1 MDTSIL
7 KVNGY
12 GLELM
17 KNNIFTKS
25 FIISAMLFCCLGLPV
40 MATPYTD
47 YCETAINY
55 IINTLGLS
63 DEYLYN
69 NQIDVSVSIMPDGS
83 VKDVYIR
90 NGLSRL
96 VKWENKVL
104 DIKFPSHNLME
115 GIGGGPDVYVSQR
128 LIRKS
133 YLAKMEHE
141 EFLYIL
147 RQCVKAGFGYYDK
160 TNRYSAKVTYTV
172 DNRGRLR
179 NYKIVQS
186 SGNSAFD
193 NAVLKHLDKRQESTI
208 MYFPES
214 KGNTV
219 TDTMTFSN
227 K

>member
-1 MDTSIL
+1 MLKKLIIL
-7 KVNGY
+7 
-12 GLELM
+12 
-17 KNNIFTKS
+17 
-25 FIISAMLFCCLGLPV
+25 SALLCSMGLPV

-55 IINTLGLS
+55 IINTLGLT

-141 EFLYIL
+141 EFLYNL
-147 RQCVKAGFGYYDK
+147 RQSVKAGFGYYDK
-160 TNRYSAKVTYTV
+160 NKKYSAKVTYTV

-214 KGNTV
+214 KGNTI

>member
-1 MDTSIL
+1 M
-7 KVNGY
+7 
-12 GLELM
+12 
-17 KNNIFTKS
+17 
-25 FIISAMLFCCLGLPV
+25 GLPV

-141 EFLYIL
+141 EFLYNL

-193 NAVLKHLDKRQESTI
+193 NAVLKHLDKLQESTI
-208 MYFPES
+208 MYFP
-214 KGNTV
+214 
-219 TDTMTFSN
+219 
-227 K
+227 

>member
-1 MDTSIL
+1 MKKIIIAIL
-7 KVNGY
+7 
-12 GLELM
+12 
-17 KNNIFTKS
+17 F
-25 FIISAMLFCCLGLPV
+25 LFSMGLPV

-55 IINTLGLS
+55 IINTLGLT
-63 DEYLYN
+63 
-69 NQIDVSVSIMPDGS
+69 
-83 VKDVYIR
+83 
-90 NGLSRL
+90 RL
-96 VKWENKVL
+96 VKWENQVL
-104 DIKFPSHNLME
+104 EIKFPSHNLME

-141 EFLYIL
+141 EFLYNL
-147 RQCVKAGFGYYDK
+147 RQSVKAGFGYYDK
-160 TNRYSAKVTYTV
+160 NKKYSAKVTYTV

>member
-1 MDTSIL
+1 MKKIIIAIL
-7 KVNGY
+7 
-12 GLELM
+12 
-17 KNNIFTKS
+17 F
-25 FIISAMLFCCLGLPV
+25 LFSMGLPV

-141 EFLYIL
+141 EFLYNL

-179 NYKIVQS
+179 NYKIEQS

>member
-1 MDTSIL
+1 MKKIIIAIL
-7 KVNGY
+7 
-12 GLELM
+12 
-17 KNNIFTKS
+17 F
-25 FIISAMLFCCLGLPV
+25 LFSMGLPV

-141 EFLYIL
+141 EFLYNL

-214 KGNTV
+214 KGNTI

>member
-1 MDTSIL
+1 
-7 KVNGY
+7 
-12 GLELM
+12 M
-17 KNNIFTKS
+17 KNN
-25 FIISAMLFCCLGLPV
+25 FIKHITILLLLCSMGLPV

-55 IINTLGLS
+55 IINTLGLT

-115 GIGGGPDVYVSQR
+115 GIGGGPDVNVSQR

-141 EFLYIL
+141 EFLYNL

-160 TNRYSAKVTYTV
+160 NNRYSAKVTYTV

-214 KGNTV
+214 KGNTI

>member
-1 MDTSIL
+1 MLKKLIIL
-7 KVNGY
+7 
-12 GLELM
+12 
-17 KNNIFTKS
+17 
-25 FIISAMLFCCLGLPV
+25 SALLCSMGLPV

-55 IINTLGLS
+55 IINTLGLT

-141 EFLYIL
+141 EFLYNL
-147 RQCVKAGFGYYDK
+147 RQSVKAGFGYYDK
-160 TNRYSAKVTYTV
+160 NKNAQDYHIHYRIYIFHQKRLCLNIQEVYS
-172 DNRGRLR
+172 
-179 NYKIVQS
+179 
-186 SGNSAFD
+186 
-193 NAVLKHLDKRQESTI
+193 LKCKHMGEFAS
-208 MYFPES
+208 P
-214 KGNTV
+214 
-219 TDTMTFSN
+219 
-227 K
+227 

>member
-1 MDTSIL
+1 MKKIIIAIL
-7 KVNGY
+7 
-12 GLELM
+12 
-17 KNNIFTKS
+17 F
-25 FIISAMLFCCLGLPV
+25 LFSMGLPV

-83 VKDVYIR
+83 VKDVYMR

-141 EFLYIL
+141 EFLYNL

-160 TNRYSAKVTYTV
+160 NNRYSAKVTYTV

-214 KGNTV
+214 KGNTI

>member
-1 MDTSIL
+1 MKKIIIAIL
-7 KVNGY
+7 
-12 GLELM
+12 
-17 KNNIFTKS
+17 F
-25 FIISAMLFCCLGLPV
+25 LFSMGLPV

-55 IINTLGLS
+55 IINTLGLT

-96 VKWENKVL
+96 VKWENQVL
-104 DIKFPSHNLME
+104 EIKFPSHNLME

-141 EFLYIL
+141 EFLYNL
-147 RQCVKAGFGYYDK
+147 RQSVKAGFGYYDK
-160 TNRYSAKVTYTV
+160 NKKYSAKVTYTV

>member
-1 MDTSIL
+1 
-7 KVNGY
+7 
-12 GLELM
+12 
-17 KNNIFTKS
+17 
-25 FIISAMLFCCLGLPV
+25 

-55 IINTLGLS
+55 IINTLGLT

-96 VKWENKVL
+96 VKWENQVL
-104 DIKFPSHNLME
+104 EIKFPSHNLME

-141 EFLYIL
+141 EFLYNL
-147 RQCVKAGFGYYDK
+147 RQSVKAGFGYYDK
-160 TNRYSAKVTYTV
+160 NKKYSAKVTYTV

>member
-1 MDTSIL
+1 M
-7 KVNGY
+7 
-12 GLELM
+12 
-17 KNNIFTKS
+17 
-25 FIISAMLFCCLGLPV
+25 
-40 MATPYTD
+40 
-47 YCETAINY
+47 
-55 IINTLGLS
+55 
-63 DEYLYN
+63 
-69 NQIDVSVSIMPDGS
+69 
-83 VKDVYIR
+83 R

-141 EFLYIL
+141 EFLYNL

-160 TNRYSAKVTYTV
+160 NNRYSAKVTYTV

-214 KGNTV
+214 KGNTI
-219 TDTMTFSN
+219 TDTMMFSN

>member
-1 MDTSIL
+1 MLKKLIIL
-7 KVNGY
+7 
-12 GLELM
+12 
-17 KNNIFTKS
+17 
-25 FIISAMLFCCLGLPV
+25 SALLCSMGLPV

-55 IINTLGLS
+55 IINTLGLT

-141 EFLYIL
+141 EFLYNL
-147 RQCVKAGFGYYDK
+147 RQSVKAGFGYYDK
-160 TNRYSAKVTYTV
+160 NKKYSAKVTYTV

-193 NAVLKHLDKRQESTI
+193 NAILKHLDKRQESTI